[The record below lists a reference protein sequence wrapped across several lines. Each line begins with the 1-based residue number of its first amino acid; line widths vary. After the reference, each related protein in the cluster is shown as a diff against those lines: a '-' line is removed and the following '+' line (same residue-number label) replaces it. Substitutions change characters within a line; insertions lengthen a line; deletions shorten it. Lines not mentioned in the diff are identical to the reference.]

1 MELGCRFGKH
11 LPKLGLKQSNLKSKF
26 TKRSLKGKYMELT
39 TLFGLLL
46 GVGGIILGNIAEGG
60 QTGSLVQ
67 GAAAIIVFC
76 GTAGA
81 VIVSSRSEDL
91 RMGLKMLRHA
101 FFKSENSKADDV
113 FKEIMEC
120 SRIARR
126 ESILSLETRIAKMP
140 DLFFQNVM
148 KSVVDGVDPKLIR
161 EIFEKQIDLEERKLL
176 GGAKI
181 WSDAGGYSPTIGI
194 VGAVLGLIH
203 VMGNLTDTSKLGGGI
218 AVAFVATIY
227 GVGAANLILLPIGNK
242 LKKWVQQDILIREM
256 IIEGGLC
263 IQSGIAPALTE
274 VKLKTFVEHGRNG

>member
-1 MELGCRFGKH
+1 MD
-11 LPKLGLKQSNLKSKF
+11 
-26 TKRSLKGKYMELT
+26 LT

-60 QTGSLVQ
+60 HTSSLIQ

-81 VIVSSRSEDL
+81 VIVSSTAEDL
-91 RMGLKMLRHA
+91 RNGLKMLKYA
-101 FFKSENSKADDV
+101 FLKTDNSKTEAI
-113 FKEIMEC
+113 FKEILEC

-126 ESILSLETRIAKMP
+126 ESILAIESRISKMP
-140 DLFFQNVM
+140 DPFFQNVM

-194 VGAVLGLIH
+194 IGAVLGLIH

-218 AVAFVATIY
+218 AVAFVATVY

-242 LKKWVQQDILIREM
+242 IKKWVQQDILVREM

-274 VKLKTFVEHGRNG
+274 IKLKTFVDHGKNG